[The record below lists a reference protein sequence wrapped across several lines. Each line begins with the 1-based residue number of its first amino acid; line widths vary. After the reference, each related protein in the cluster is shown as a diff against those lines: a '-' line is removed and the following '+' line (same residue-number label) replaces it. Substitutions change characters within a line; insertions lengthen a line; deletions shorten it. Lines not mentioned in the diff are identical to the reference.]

1 MKLQLP
7 IWRRDNGEIISC
19 TEKIKVM
26 QENVEELVQIV
37 QDAYEDALLMD
48 VSAEQMKQFLIQM
61 IDDLENP
68 YSLKKNSK

>member
-68 YSLKKNSK
+68 YNLKKNSK